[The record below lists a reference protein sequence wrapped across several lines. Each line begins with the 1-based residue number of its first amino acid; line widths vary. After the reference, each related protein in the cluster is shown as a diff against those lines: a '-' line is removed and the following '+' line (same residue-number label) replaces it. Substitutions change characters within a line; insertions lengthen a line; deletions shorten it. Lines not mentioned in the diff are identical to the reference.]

1 MNERPILF
9 SGPMVRAILE
19 GRKTQTRRIVKPQP
33 IGEFDGPKKY
43 NPSITNRRGDMRPG
57 PERFG
62 IFDTCG
68 EWSIPCPYGQP
79 GDRLWVRETWACIG
93 LGKYAHRATDESNL
107 PDIKKLCNG
116 WKPSIHMPRCVS
128 RLTLEI
134 TFVDIE
140 PLQSIIEHDA
150 RSEGYPGNTVDGQ
163 YVPWSPFGW
172 FMSLWQSINGIESW
186 DANPWV
192 WVIGFERVTP

>member
-33 IGEFDGPKKY
+33 SGEFIGPQLY

-68 EWSIPCPYGQP
+68 EWSIPCPFGFV
-79 GDRLWVRETWACIG
+79 GDRLWVRETWAPMSTFDPSPETGAI
-93 LGKYAHRATDESNL
+93 YRADKETNQEG
-107 PDIKKLCNG
+107 I
-116 WKPSIHMPRCVS
+116 WKPSIHMPRWAS
-128 RLTLEI
+128 RLTLLITSIRVHRLREI
-134 TFVDIE
+134 NEVDAIF
-140 PLQSIIEHDA
+140 
-150 RSEGYPGNTVDGQ
+150 EGYPGTMVDGKRI
-163 YVPWSPFGW
+163 PWSPFGW
-172 FMSLWQSINGIESW
+172 FMSTWQSIYGIDSW

-192 WVIGFERVTP
+192 WVIGFERVDP